1 MVDLEFSYFWQNEVI
16 AITGLVPVAT
26 DLLLYH
32 YRPCALLPRTV
43 CPAITGLVPCCRGP
57 SALPLQAFGLTS
69 GKDGLVRLVGWTAN
83 SSFWS
88 GQNALSN
95 VVGQTPS
102 FCFAEPLPSS
112 GPLVLSLLFARKP
125 VAA

>member
-1 MVDLEFSYFWQNEVI
+1 MQ
-16 AITGLVPVAT
+16 
-26 DLLLYH
+26 
-32 YRPCALLPRTV
+32 
-43 CPAITGLVPCCRGP
+43 
-57 SALPLQAFGLTS
+57 QAFGLTS
-69 GKDGLVRLVGWTAN
+69 GKGGLVRLVGWTAN